1 MEMFDAIP
9 AFLTTSLSV
18 VVSIGIVGLVLMFSI
33 HRIGPTEVGLVIKRF
48 SWSKLSDGNVV
59 AFNGEAGYQAEL
71 LMPGLRFKLWPLYA
85 VGKRPLVQ
93 VPAGQIGVVI
103 AQVGSAPPT
112 GAKSVEYKREFG
124 NFSDLRAFVEH
135 GGQKGTQ
142 RPVLPGGSVG
152 PIHPIGFLVITADRV
167 YGEPINDELRR
178 QSKGDELTCAAWGL
192 ERKDLMVTRIG
203 AERGIDM
210 VGVVTAL
217 DGPPLEPG
225 QIASRLGGFD
235 DIRAAENSIA
245 GDTPDHVR
253 TADQRLIE
261 LVLGNNNTQH
271 NNYQDFQ
278 AFLAAGGRI
287 GRQHDPLLPGA
298 YNLNPFLVKVELVP
312 MVVVEQGQVAV
323 IKSYVGLPTEDT
335 SGTEFK
341 HGSLVRPGH
350 RGLWQEPLRT
360 GKYALNPHIY
370 EIVMVPTFILTL
382 NWGEANSKAHNLDK
396 SLSTIAAKS
405 QEGFEFSIDLQVQIH
420 VSDVMAPRVISRVGS
435 MENLINEVLQ
445 AAVGNYFRDTLQ
457 GMPAIRFIQE
467 RSKVQ
472 IEAQAYITGHL
483 KRYDVETPGAYIQD
497 IVLPANLVA
506 VLQQR
511 EIANQE
517 IETFKKR
524 KQAEDE
530 RVAMEAA
537 KGTADMQKDLAA
549 SQVSIKINEN
559 RAQARMKEA
568 EGEASYLTQV
578 GRARA
583 VETEAK
589 GLALAAG
596 LKAQQDAVGKEGTT
610 LVNVVTQL
618 AQGANRFVPELLVL
632 GGEGGGV
639 VSGVGAQL
647 MKLLGDVNSSRTEDA
662 KKKV

>member
-1 MEMFDAIP
+1 MFDTIVAL
-9 AFLTTSLSV
+9 LTTSLRV
-18 VVSIGIVGLVLMFSI
+18 VVPIGLVGLVLIFSI
-33 HRIGPTEVGLVIKRF
+33 HRIGPREVGLVTKRF

-59 AFNGEAGYQAEL
+59 AFNGEAGYQADL
-71 LMPGLRFKLWPLYA
+71 LMPGLRFKLWPLFG
-85 VGKRPLVQ
+85 VDKRPLVQ

-103 AQVGSAPPT
+103 AQVGAAPPT
-112 GAKSVEYKREFG
+112 GAKSVEYKQIFG
-124 NFSDLRAFVEH
+124 NFSDLRAFVQH

-178 QSKGDELTCAAWGL
+178 QSKGGELTCQAWDL
-192 ERKDLMVTRIG
+192 ERRDLMVTRIG
-203 AERGIDM
+203 SERGVDM

-235 DIRAAENSIA
+235 DIRAAENSLA
-245 GDTPDHVR
+245 SSTPDDTR
-253 TADQRLIE
+253 KADQHLIE
-261 LVLGNNNTQH
+261 LVLGNNNTHH

-287 GRQHDPLLPGA
+287 GRQHDPILPGA

-370 EIVMVPTFILTL
+370 EVVMVPTFILTL

-396 SLSTIAAKS
+396 GLSTIAAKS

-472 IEAQAYITGHL
+472 TEAQAYITGHL

-537 KGTADMQKDLAA
+537 KGTADMQKELAA

-559 RAQARMKEA
+559 KAQARIKEA

-618 AQGANRFVPELLVL
+618 AQGSNRFVPEILIV
-632 GGEGGGV
+632 GGENGGIVG
-639 VSGVGAQL
+639 GVGAQL
-647 MKLLGDVNSSRTEDA
+647 MKLLGDVNSSRTDDTT
-662 KKKV
+662 KDG

>member
-1 MEMFDAIP
+1 MFDTILGS
-9 AFLTTSLSV
+9 LTTSLWV
-18 VVSIGIVGLVLMFSI
+18 VVAMGLVGLVLLFSI

-48 SWSKLSDGNVV
+48 SWSKLSDGNVI
-59 AFNGEAGYQAEL
+59 AFNGEAGYQADL
-71 LMPGLRFKLWPLYA
+71 LMPGLRFKLWPMYG
-85 VGKRPLVQ
+85 VDKRPLVQ

-112 GAKSVEYKREFG
+112 GAKSVEYKQQFG
-124 NFSDLRAFVEH
+124 NFSDLGVFVRQ
-135 GGQKGTQ
+135 GGQKGIQ
-142 RPVLPGGSVG
+142 RPVLPGGTVG
-152 PIHPIGFLVITADRV
+152 PIHPIGFLVITADRI

-178 QSKGDELTCAAWGL
+178 QSKGDELTCQAWGL
-192 ERKDLMVTRIG
+192 ERKDLTVTRIG

-235 DIRAAENSIA
+235 DIRAEENSVA
-245 GDTPDHVR
+245 NDTPENVR

-278 AFLAAGGRI
+278 AFLTAGGRI

-335 SGTEFK
+335 SGAEFK

-396 SLSTIAAKS
+396 GLSTIAAKS

-457 GMPAIRFIQE
+457 GMPAVRFIQE

-497 IVLPANLVA
+497 IVLPVNLVA

-524 KQAEDE
+524 KEAEDE
-530 RVAMEAA
+530 RVSMEAA
-537 KGTADMQKDLAA
+537 KGTADMQKELAA

-559 RAQARMKEA
+559 KAQARMKEA

-610 LVNVVTQL
+610 LVNVVSQL
-618 AQGANRFVPELLVL
+618 AQGGNRFVPEILIV
-632 GGEGGGV
+632 GGEGGGIIG
-639 VSGVGAQL
+639 GVGAQL
-647 MKLLGDVNSSRTEDA
+647 MKLLGDVNSSSTDGKEKEA
-662 KKKV
+662 

>member
-1 MEMFDAIP
+1 MFDTLLS
-9 AFLTTSLSV
+9 FLATSLSV
-18 VVSIGIVGLVLMFSI
+18 VVPIAIVGLVLMFSI
-33 HRIGPTEVGLVIKRF
+33 HKIGPTEVGLVTKRF
-48 SWSKLSDGNVV
+48 SWSKLSDGNVI
-59 AFNGEAGYQAEL
+59 AFKGEAGFQAEL
-71 LMPGLRFKLWPLYA
+71 LMPGLRFKLWPLFG
-85 VGKRPLVQ
+85 VDKRPLVQ

-103 AQVGSAPPT
+103 AQVGAAPPT
-112 GAKSVEYKREFG
+112 GAKSVEYKPEFG
-124 NFSDLRAFVEH
+124 NFSDLSTFVER

-142 RPVLPGGSVG
+142 RPVLPGGSVA
-152 PIHPIGFLVITADRV
+152 PIHPIGFLVITADNV
-167 YGEPINDELRR
+167 YGEPINDELRK
-178 QSKGDELTCAAWGL
+178 QSKGGELSCQAWGL

-203 AERGIDM
+203 AEHGFDM

-225 QIASRLGGFD
+225 QIASRLGGFED
-235 DIRAAENSIA
+235 LRAAENSILA
-245 GDTPDHVR
+245 DTPDNVR
-253 TADQRLIE
+253 KADQRLIE

-370 EIVMVPTFILTL
+370 EVVMVPTFILTL

-396 SLSTIAAKS
+396 GLSTIAAKS
-405 QEGFEFSIDLQVQIH
+405 QEGFEFAIDLQVQIH
-420 VSDVMAPRVISRVGS
+420 VSDTMAPRVISRVGS

-472 IEAQAYITGHL
+472 LEAQEYITGHL

-497 IVLPANLVA
+497 INLPVNLVA

-559 RAQARMKEA
+559 KAQARMKEA

-596 LKAQQDAVGKEGTT
+596 LKAQQDALGKEGTT

-618 AQGANRFVPELLVL
+618 AQGGNRFVPEILVV
-632 GGEGGGV
+632 GEGGGIA
-639 VSGVGAQL
+639 SGVGAQL
-647 MKLLGDVNSSRTEDA
+647 MKLLGDYNSSKTDTE
-662 KKKV
+662 KPG

>member
-1 MEMFDAIP
+1 MGAVAGCWYVFPLLI
-9 AFLTTSLSV
+9 L
-18 VVSIGIVGLVLMFSI
+18 GLILLFSI
-33 HRIGPTEVGLVIKRF
+33 HRIGPTQVGLVTKKS
-48 SWSKLSDGNVV
+48 SWGKLSEGNVI
-59 AFNGEAGYQAEL
+59 AFNGEAGYQADL
-71 LMPGLRFKLWPLYA
+71 LMPGLRLKLWPLFS
-85 VGKRPLVQ
+85 VHKSPLVQ

-103 AQVGSAPPT
+103 AQVGAAPPT
-112 GAKSVEYKREFG
+112 GAKSVEYKPVFG
-124 NFSDLRAFVEH
+124 NFSDLRTFIQH
-135 GGQKGTQ
+135 GGQKGIQ
-142 RPVLPGGSVG
+142 RPVLPGGTVA
-152 PIHPIGFLVITADRV
+152 PIHPIAFLVITADRI
-167 YGEPINDELRR
+167 YGEPINDDLRR
-178 QSKGDELTCAAWGL
+178 KTKDGELTCQTWGL
-192 ERKDLMVTRIG
+192 DRHDLMVTRIG
-203 AERGIDM
+203 AELGKDM
-210 VGVVTAL
+210 VGVVTTL

-235 DIRAAENSIA
+235 DIREQENSLPH
-245 GDTPDHVR
+245 DTPDDTR
-253 TADQRLIE
+253 KADQRLIE
-261 LVLGNNNTQH
+261 MVLGNNNAKH

-278 AFLAAGGRI
+278 AFLSAGGRI

-370 EIVMVPTFILTL
+370 VVVMVPTFILTL
-382 NWGEANSKAHNLDK
+382 NWGDANSKAHNLDQG
-396 SLSTIAAKS
+396 LRTIGAKS

-467 RSKVQ
+467 RSAVQ
-472 IEAQAYITGHL
+472 TEAQAYITGHL

-497 IVLPANLVA
+497 IVLPKNLVA
-506 VLQQR
+506 VLQER

-517 IETFKKR
+517 IETFRKR
-524 KQAEDE
+524 KAAEDE

-537 KGTADMQKDLAA
+537 KGTADMQKELAA
-549 SQVSIKINEN
+549 SQVSIQINGN

-568 EGEASYLTQV
+568 EGEANYLAQV
-578 GRARA
+578 GRAKA

-596 LKAQQDAVGKEGTT
+596 LKAQRDAVGEAGTT

-618 AQGANRFVPELLVL
+618 SQGNNRFVPELLIL
-632 GGEGGGV
+632 GGEGGGIT
-639 VSGVGAQL
+639 SGVGAQL
-647 MKLLGDVNSSRTEDA
+647 MKLLGNLNKQDEGDEPKS
-662 KKKV
+662 